1 MSKNTLYDKVFEK
14 YTIGTLPNGQTQLFI
29 DTHLIHEV
37 TSPQGFTTLRD
48 KNISMLFKDR
58 TFATVDH
65 IIPTEKFT
73 SESIKD
79 TLARKMYDTLCANTK
94 EHGLPFFNRGS
105 NKQGIVHVVAPEL
118 GITKPGITMVCG
130 DSHTSTHGAFG
141 AIAFGVGSTE
151 VGFVLATQSL
161 PVKRLKVRKVEFT
174 GTLKAGVGA
183 KDLVLFMTAKL
194 GVQGGVGYAYEYSG
208 EVISSMSME
217 GRLTLCNM
225 SIEAGARVGYV
236 NPDETTFDYLKNRE
250 FSPKGEKWEQAVA
263 HWREISSSVNAEYD
277 DIVTF
282 DVNDLEPVVTFGI
295 NPSQAIS
302 LGENTPTAD
311 SAELQDA
318 YKYMDLRENASLV
331 GVTIDVAFLGS
342 CTNSRIE
349 DLREGA
355 SIIQKSNKKVANSV
369 EFLVVPGSEAVKAQA
384 EKEGLDKIFL
394 GAGASWREPGCS
406 MCLGMN
412 PDKLV
417 GGQRCISS
425 SNRNFKGR
433 QGSSTG
439 KTHLASP
446 SVVVASALYGKIV
459 NPRVEGLI

>member
-1 MSKNTLYDKVFEK
+1 MSKHTLYDKVFEK

-37 TSPQGFTTLRD
+37 TSPQGFTTLKD

-79 TLARKMYDTLCANTK
+79 TLAKKMYDTLCNNTK

-105 NKQGIVHVVAPEL
+105 KRQGIVHVIAPEL

-161 PVKRLKVRKVEFT
+161 PTKRLKVRKIEFT
-174 GTLKAGVGA
+174 GKLQDGVGA
-183 KDLVLFMTAKL
+183 KDLVLFMTSRL

-208 EVISSMSME
+208 EVVSSMSME

-236 NPDETTFDYLKNRE
+236 NPDEITFEYLKDRE
-250 FSPKGEKWEQAVA
+250 FSPKGEKWEQAIA
-263 HWREISSSVNAEYD
+263 HWREISSSENAQYD
-277 DIVTF
+277 DVVSFNIS
-282 DVNDLEPVVTFGI
+282 DLEPMVTYGV

-302 LGENTPTAD
+302 LNQITPKATTT
-311 SAELQDA
+311 ELQDA
-318 YKYMDLRENASLV
+318 YQYMQITEEASLL
-331 GVTIDVAFLGS
+331 GIKIDVAFLGS

-355 SIIQKSNKKVANSV
+355 KIIQKSNQKVANGV
-369 EFLVVPGSEAVKAQA
+369 DLMVVPGSESVKAQA
-384 EKEGLDKIFL
+384 EKEGLDKIFI

-412 PDKLV
+412 PDKLI